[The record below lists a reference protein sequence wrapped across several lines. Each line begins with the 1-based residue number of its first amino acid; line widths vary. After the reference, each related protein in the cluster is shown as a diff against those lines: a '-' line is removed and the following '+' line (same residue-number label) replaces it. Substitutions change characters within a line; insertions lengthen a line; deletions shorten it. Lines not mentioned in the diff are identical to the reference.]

1 MMEVAFQVNPGQPDV
16 EFFKHY
22 RIRQVHRAKQFR
34 LSNFKKANVGA
45 VENYARGVDVAP
57 TDSIFDGVFLML
69 GQVFSQQLLA
79 ADLRG

>member
-22 RIRQVHRAKQFR
+22 RIRQIDRAKQFC
-34 LSNFKKANVGA
+34 LSNFKKTNVGA

-57 TDSIFDGVFLML
+57 TDSIFDGEFLVI
-69 GQVFSQQLLA
+69 GQVF
-79 ADLRG
+79 D